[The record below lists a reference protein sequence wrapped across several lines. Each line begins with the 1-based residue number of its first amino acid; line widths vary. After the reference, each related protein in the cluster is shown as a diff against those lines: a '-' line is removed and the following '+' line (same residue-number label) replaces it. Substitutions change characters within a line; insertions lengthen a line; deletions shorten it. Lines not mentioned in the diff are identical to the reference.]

1 MKIVAEFDFNGGKAL
16 IESRFAN
23 ELAELKR
30 AISQVDASIYMTKE
44 SKEKTMLGKML
55 YSPVG
60 INKALKELL
69 VPMGWSNHK
78 EVCDYSLYGTYL
90 PGYIPPLNGH
100 KGAHRD
106 MDFVKNKL
114 GVEVQ
119 FGKYSFMVYNVC
131 AKMTIFRNLEV
142 IEAGI
147 EIVPVKNLANYMSTG
162 VSYFEQFAWD
172 LSLRGVS
179 DIDTPVL
186 ILGIDVD

>member
-16 IESRFAN
+16 IEEKFSD

-30 AISQVDASIYMTKE
+30 AISQVDASLYKTKE

-78 EVCDYSLYGTYL
+78 EICDYSLYGTYL
-90 PGYIPPLNGH
+90 TGYVSPANGN
-100 KGAHRD
+100 KGAFRD

-119 FGKYSFMVYNVC
+119 FGKYAFMVYNVC

-147 EIVPVKNLANYMSTG
+147 EIVPVKNLANNMSTG
-162 VSYFEQFAWD
+162 VSFFEQFAWD
-172 LSLRGVS
+172 LSQRGVS